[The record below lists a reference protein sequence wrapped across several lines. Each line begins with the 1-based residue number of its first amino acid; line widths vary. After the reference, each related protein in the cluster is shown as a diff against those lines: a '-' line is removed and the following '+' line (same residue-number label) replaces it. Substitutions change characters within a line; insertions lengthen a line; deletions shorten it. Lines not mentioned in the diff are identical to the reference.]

1 MTKAEE
7 MRKITDK
14 AIEQKKAKIL
24 KNHELYVLKIME
36 TRIRP
41 VASVGLDFVSVKLKR
56 KYCTNHI
63 INSLKEKGFAVLE
76 TRMNCRS
83 ILKIKW

>member
-7 MRKITDK
+7 MRKIADK

-24 KNHELYVLKIME
+24 KDHELYVQKIIE

-41 VASVGLDFVSVKLKR
+41 AANVGFSFVSVKIKR
-56 KYCTNHI
+56 KYCPSHI
-63 INSLKEKGFAVLE
+63 ISSLKEKGFEVLE
-76 TRMNCRS
+76 SRMNCRS